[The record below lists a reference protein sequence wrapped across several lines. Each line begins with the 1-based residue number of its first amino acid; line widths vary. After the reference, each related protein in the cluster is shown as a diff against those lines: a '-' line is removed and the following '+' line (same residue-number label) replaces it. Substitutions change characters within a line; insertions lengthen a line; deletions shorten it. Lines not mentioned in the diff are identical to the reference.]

1 MLKATW
7 KHNEQKVE
15 RICTVNVPPC
25 YIAKRQL
32 FVQATRQCH
41 KIAKRPKSA
50 KNRPKSAQKRNDKTQ
65 SVVRCLGEAA
75 ARVEKPTVVME
86 HQTQQQIVI
95 KPPEKKPI
103 PVVLVPNSNHISCVQ
118 SRIRPK
124 VLDQIRRM
132 L

>member
-7 KHNEQKVE
+7 RHNEQKVE

-25 YIAKRQL
+25 HIAKRQL

-41 KIAKRPKSA
+41 KISRRPKSA
-50 KNRPKSAQKRNDKTQ
+50 KSRPKSAQKRNDRTQ
-65 SVVRCLGEAA
+65 SVVRCLGKA
-75 ARVEKPTVVME
+75 VDTEKTSVVME
-86 HQTQQQIVI
+86 HQSQQQIVI
-95 KPPEKKPI
+95 KIPEKKPV

-124 VLDQIRRM
+124 VTQIR
-132 L
+132 LQIK